1 MSLPPSEIPLG
12 AMRFNSDSQKLEYWI
27 GSAWMQIQT
36 FSPTLDGGS
45 RACCAGMTPNASTES
60 AAIDMITISTQGNAT
75 NFGNLTQ
82 ARLGVSAYSSRTRGV
97 FHTGLNHNEID
108 FITFAHTG
116 TCTDFGNSQSNR
128 AYMKGLSNETRG
140 ISGGGYNIT
149 TEIDYVT
156 IASAGDAKDFGNL
169 VQTAGGGPGGAASPT
184 RGVFSGGYINP
195 GTLQSLNTLQYITI
209 ATLGDSQ
216 DFGDLAVSKRSHS
229 GQVCSSTR
237 SVVASGYN
245 QPANGNNN
253 TVEST
258 EYYTFAT
265 LGNTVSFGD
274 MLSSSGISPGGTSN
288 AVRGVWMGGGDL
300 QLSPFGTNVIQ
311 YVNIPTMGDT
321 VDFGDMNT
329 TGGWC
334 DACSTAHGGLG

>member
-12 AMRFNSDSQKLEYWI
+12 AIRFNSDTRKLEYWV
-27 GSAWMQIQT
+27 GDAWMQVKT
-36 FSPTLDGGS
+36 FTPTLDGGA
-45 RACCAGMTPNASTES
+45 RAVCAGMTPDASTES
-60 AAIDMITISTQGNAT
+60 TAIDMITIPTAGNAT
-75 NFGNLTQ
+75 DFGNLTQ
-82 ARLGVSAYSSRTRGV
+82 ARLGLSAYSSRTRGV
-97 FHTGLNHNEID
+97 FHTGLSHNEID
-108 FITFAHTG
+108 FITFSSTG
-116 TCTDFGNSQSNR
+116 DATDFGNSQSNR

-140 ISGGGYNIT
+140 ISGGGYNVT

-156 IASAGDAKDFGNL
+156 IASTGDAKDFGNL

-209 ATLGDSQ
+209 ATTGDSQ
-216 DFGDLAVSKRSHS
+216 DFGDLTVSKRAHS

-245 QPANGNNN
+245 QPANGNYN

-258 EYYTFAT
+258 EYYTFAS
-265 LGNTVSFGD
+265 LGNSVSFGD
-274 MLSSSGISPGGTSN
+274 MLSGSGISPGGTSD
-288 AVRGVWMGGGDL
+288 AVRGVWMAGGIV
-300 QLSPFGTNVIQ
+300 SPIGGTNIIQ
-311 YVNIPTMGDT
+311 YVNIPTLGDT

-334 DACSTAHGGLG
+334 DACSNGHGGLG